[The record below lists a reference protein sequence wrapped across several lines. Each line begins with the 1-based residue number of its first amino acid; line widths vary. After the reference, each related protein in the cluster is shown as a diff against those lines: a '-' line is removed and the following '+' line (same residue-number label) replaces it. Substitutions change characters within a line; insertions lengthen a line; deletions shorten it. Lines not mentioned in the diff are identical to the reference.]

1 MSPALLW
8 FRCDLRLAD
17 NPALQ
22 ALIDAGH
29 TPLPVYIHD
38 EPDADWQTGAASR
51 WWLHHSLIALQQSL
65 QQHGSDLLVF
75 QGDPE
80 GILTRLLQ
88 QTGADRLAWN
98 RRYEPAC
105 IKRDEHIK
113 QVLEKQGCHV
123 SSHNAALLR
132 EPWENLKDDGS
143 PYRVF
148 TPFWKKLHRIGP
160 SREAISAIETL
171 PGFDPETIT
180 NAIPVDSLELLP
192 SIKWDQAF
200 YTHWTPG
207 EDGAWNA
214 LQHFSDQH
222 LLDYTDHRDRPAL
235 AGTSHLSPHLHFGE
249 ISPLQIWKTL
259 SSQTATTTTRGLIPA
274 TESYLREIAWREF
287 SYHLLYHY
295 PATPLQSMD
304 TRFREF
310 PWRKHYKRDLQRWQR
325 GQTGIPL
332 VDAGMRELWT
342 TGYMHNRV
350 RMIAASFL
358 IKNLLIPW
366 QEGARWF
373 WNTLVDADLAN
384 NTMGWQW
391 CAGCGADAAPYFRIF
406 NPVLQG
412 EKFDKAGLYIR
423 RWLPELARLDSKYIH
438 KPWTADPAV
447 LADAGIIPGKD
458 YPEPL
463 VDLQDS
469 RRQALSAW
477 DQVRQLQRSRVNPI
491 IASQERRPR
500 RE

>member
-8 FRCDLRLAD
+8 FRRDLRLAD

-22 ALIDAGH
+22 ALIDSGH

-38 EPDADWQTGAASR
+38 EPDVDWETGEASR
-51 WWLHHSLIALQQSL
+51 WWLHHSLTALQQSL

-75 QGDPE
+75 QGNPE
-80 GILTRLLQ
+80 DILTGLLQ

-98 RRYEPAC
+98 RRYEPAS
-105 IKRDEHIK
+105 IKRDAHIK
-113 QVLEKQGCHV
+113 QVLGKQGCHV

-132 EPWENLKDDGS
+132 EPRENLKNDGS

-148 TPFWKKLHRIGP
+148 TPFWKKLHRSGP
-160 SREAISAIETL
+160 SREALSASETL
-171 PGFDPETIT
+171 PACDPGRIT
-180 NAIPVDSLELLP
+180 NTVTIDSLELLP
-192 SIKWDQAF
+192 TIKWDQAF

-207 EDGAWNA
+207 EDGAWKA
-214 LQHFSDQH
+214 LQHFLDQN
-222 LLDYTDHRDRPAL
+222 LLDYTTHRDRPAL

-259 SSQTATTTTRGLIPA
+259 TNHAASSTTRGIIPA

-287 SYHLLYHY
+287 SHHLLYHY
-295 PATPLQSMD
+295 PDTPLQSMD
-304 TRFREF
+304 KRFNEF
-310 PWRKHYKRDLQRWQR
+310 PWRKHYQRDLQRWQR

-350 RMIAASFL
+350 RMITASFL

-366 QEGARWF
+366 QEGAHWF

-412 EKFDKAGLYIR
+412 QKFDQQGQYVR
-423 RWLPELARLDSKYIH
+423 RWLPELARLDNKYIH

-447 LADAGIIPGKD
+447 LADAGIILGKD

-477 DQVRQLQRSRVNPI
+477 NQVRQLQRN
-491 IASQERRPR
+491 
-500 RE
+500 

>member
-1 MSPALLW
+1 MSPAVLW
-8 FRCDLRLAD
+8 FRRDLRLAD

-22 ALIDAGH
+22 ALLDTGH

-38 EPDADWQTGAASR
+38 EPDTDWKTGEASS

-65 QQHGSDLLVF
+65 QKHGSDLLVF
-75 QGDPE
+75 QGNPE
-80 GILTRLLQ
+80 DILTRLLQ

-113 QVLEKQGCHV
+113 QALEKQGCHV

-132 EPWENLKDDGS
+132 EPWENLKNDGS

-148 TPFWKKLHRIGP
+148 TPFWKKLQRIGP
-160 SREAISAIETL
+160 SRETIGAIETL
-171 PGFDPETIT
+171 PGFDTSHIT
-180 NAIPVDSLELLP
+180 DSVTVDSLKLLP
-192 SIKWDQAF
+192 SVKWDKAF

-207 EDGAWNA
+207 EDGAWKA

-222 LLDYTDHRDRPAL
+222 LLDYTAHRDRPAL

-249 ISPLQIWKTL
+249 ISPLQTWNTL
-259 SSQTATTTTRGLIPA
+259 SNHAATTTTRGIIPA

-287 SYHLLYHY
+287 SYQLLYHY
-295 PATPLQSMD
+295 PSTPLQSMD
-304 TRFREF
+304 TRFNKF

-332 VDAGMRELWT
+332 VDAGMRELWA

-423 RWLPELARLDSKYIH
+423 RWLPELAGLDNKYIH
-438 KPWTADPAV
+438 KPWAADPAI
-447 LADAGIIPGKD
+447 LADAGIILGED

-469 RRQALSAW
+469 RRRALSAW
-477 DQVRQLQRSRVNPI
+477 DQVRQLQRS
-491 IASQERRPR
+491 
-500 RE
+500 

>member
-1 MSPALLW
+1 MSPAVLW
-8 FRCDLRLAD
+8 FRRDLRLAD

-22 ALIDAGH
+22 ALVDSGH
-29 TPLPVYIHD
+29 TLLPVYIHD
-38 EPDADWQTGAASR
+38 EPDTDWKTGEASK

-65 QQHGSDLLVF
+65 QQHGSELLVF
-75 QGDPE
+75 QGNAED
-80 GILTRLLQ
+80 ILTRLLQ
-88 QTGADRLAWN
+88 QTGAHRVAWN
-98 RRYEPAC
+98 RRYEPAS
-105 IKRDEHIK
+105 IKHDTQLK
-113 QVLEKQGCHV
+113 QVLEKLGCHV

-132 EPWENLKDDGS
+132 EPWENLKNDGS

-160 SREAISAIETL
+160 SRETISALETL
-171 PGFDPETIT
+171 PGFEPGRIT
-180 NAIPVDSLELLP
+180 DSVSIDSLKLLP
-192 SIKWDQAF
+192 TVKWDKAF

-207 EDGAWNA
+207 EDGAWKA
-214 LQHFSDQH
+214 LQHFSDQN
-222 LLDYTDHRDRPAL
+222 LLDYTAHRDRPAL

-259 SSQTATTTTRGLIPA
+259 SNDAATTTTRGIIPA

-287 SYHLLYHY
+287 SYQLLYHY
-295 PATPLQSMD
+295 PSTPLQSMD
-304 TRFREF
+304 KRFDGF

-423 RWLPELARLDSKYIH
+423 RWIPELAGLDNKYIH
-438 KPWTADPAV
+438 KPWAADPAV
-447 LADAGIIPGKD
+447 LADAGIILGKD
-458 YPEPL
+458 YPEPM

-469 RRQALSAW
+469 RRQALGAW
-477 DQVRQLQRSRVNPI
+477 DQVRQRQRS
-491 IASQERRPR
+491 
-500 RE
+500 

>member
-8 FRCDLRLAD
+8 FRHDLRLAD

-22 ALIDAGH
+22 ALIDSGH
-29 TPLPVYIHD
+29 TPLPVYIHN
-38 EPDADWQTGAASR
+38 EPDTDWKTGAASN
-51 WWLHHSLIALQQSL
+51 WWLHHSLVALQQSL

-75 QGDPE
+75 QGNPE

-98 RRYEPAC
+98 RCYEPAG
-105 IKRDEHIK
+105 IKRDTQLK
-113 QVLEKQGCHV
+113 QALEKRGCHV

-132 EPWENLKDDGS
+132 EPWENLKNDGS

-148 TPFWKKLHRIGP
+148 TPFWKKLQRTGP
-160 SREAISAIETL
+160 SREAISTIETL
-171 PGFDPETIT
+171 PGFDPDRIT
-180 NAIPVDSLELLP
+180 DTVPIDSLKLLP
-192 SIKWDQAF
+192 GVKWDQAF

-207 EDGAWNA
+207 EDGAWKA
-214 LQHFSDQH
+214 LQEFTDQN
-222 LLDYTDHRDRPAL
+222 LLDYSAHRDRPAL

-259 SSQTATTTTRGLIPA
+259 SSHAATNTTRGIIPA

-295 PATPLQSMD
+295 PATPLQPMD
-304 TRFREF
+304 KRFDEF
-310 PWRKHYKRDLQRWQR
+310 PWRKHYKRDLQRWQH

-373 WNTLVDADLAN
+373 WDTLVDADLAN

-423 RWLPELARLDSKYIH
+423 RWLPELAGLDNKYIH
-438 KPWTADPAV
+438 KPWAADPAV
-447 LADAGIIPGKD
+447 LADAGVILGKD

-469 RRQALSAW
+469 RKRALGAW
-477 DQVRQLQRSRVNPI
+477 DQVRQRQRS
-491 IASQERRPR
+491 
-500 RE
+500 

>member
-8 FRCDLRLAD
+8 FRRDLRLAD

-22 ALIDAGH
+22 TLLEDGH

-38 EPDADWQTGAASR
+38 EPDSDWQTGAASA
-51 WWLHHSLIALQQSL
+51 WWLHHSLIALQRSL

-75 QGDPE
+75 QGDPLD
-80 GILTRLLQ
+80 ILTRLLQ

-98 RRYEPAC
+98 RLYEPAHRA
-105 IKRDEHIK
+105 RDARIR
-113 QVLEKQGCHV
+113 QALEKQGCHV

-132 EPWENLKDDGS
+132 GPRENLKKDGT

-148 TPFWKKLHRIGP
+148 TPFWKKLHGIGP
-160 SREAISAIETL
+160 SRGIIGDSETL
-171 PGFDPETIT
+171 PAFDASHIT
-180 NAIPVDSLELLP
+180 DTVSVDSLELLP
-192 SIKWDQAF
+192 TVKWDKAF

-207 EDGAWNA
+207 EDGAWKA
-214 LQHFSDQH
+214 LQHFSDQN
-222 LLDYTDHRDRPAL
+222 LLDYTAHRDRPAL

-249 ISPLQIWKTL
+249 ISPLQIWNSL
-259 SSQTATTTTRGLIPA
+259 SNRAATTTTRGIIPA

-287 SYHLLYHY
+287 SYHLLYHF
-295 PATPLQSMD
+295 PSTPLQSMD
-304 TRFREF
+304 KRFNGF
-310 PWRKHYKRDLQRWQR
+310 PWRKNYKRDLQRWQR

-332 VDAGMRELWT
+332 VDAGMRELWA

-358 IKNLLIPW
+358 VKNLLIPW

-423 RWLPELARLDSKYIH
+423 RWLPELARLDNRFIH
-438 KPWTADPAV
+438 KPWAADPAT
-447 LADAGIIPGKD
+447 LADAGVILGKD
-458 YPEPL
+458 YPQPL

-469 RRQALSAW
+469 RRQALGAW
-477 DQVRQLQRSRVNPI
+477 DQVRQLQKT
-491 IASQERRPR
+491 
-500 RE
+500 